1 MSEHDPFLDQL
12 NDYIDFEL
20 ELDSTERLRVEHHLS
35 GCAPCRLALEELT
48 RVRFAALSLESPA
61 PPDEAWSR
69 ISSARGS
76 RASKRSYRN
85 PLFGALALAAS
96 LVLAAGAWLLSR
108 PDEPPV
114 QSSQEL
120 VDMVTEELR
129 AAESHYANA
138 IGGLEQVIQA
148 NDGVLSPEL
157 TLVLNENLDLIES
170 AIDESRAAL
179 RTEPESTVAQESL
192 LEALR
197 RKVTLLQNTILLIN
211 EVRKGQGENAMELI
225 DEMREKAPSANPI

>member
-1 MSEHDPFLDQL
+1 MSDHDPFLDQL
-12 NDYIDFEL
+12 NDYIDL
-20 ELDSTERLRVEHHLS
+20 ELDSTTRLRVEHHLS
-35 GCAPCRLALEELT
+35 GCAACRRALEELT
-48 RVRFAALSLESPA
+48 KVRFAALSLESPA
-61 PPDEAWSR
+61 PPEEAWSR
-69 ISSARGS
+69 IARARRS
-76 RASKRSYRN
+76 QASKRSHRD

-96 LVLAAGAWLLSR
+96 VVLAAGAWLLSR

-170 AIDESRAAL
+170 AIDESRTAL
-179 RTEPESTVAQESL
+179 ATEPGSAVAQDSL